1 MDARSL
7 VSLGVKIE
15 LHMAPGRVNIDFWR
29 VPGASWK
36 HLDSSGEVLG
46 ALVESRGAPRASWRP
61 SWSRLG
67 AVLEENG
74 SNLGVHLGSLFRT
87 FFEPEFEP
95 HVVVWAPFW

>member
-1 MDARSL
+1 MDARYL

-67 AVLEENG
+67 AVLGKMAPIRG
-74 SNLGVHLGSLFRT
+74 SIWGHF
-87 FFEPEFEP
+87 
-95 HVVVWAPFW
+95 